1 MSWVQVLLVA
11 GYAYWLPNK
20 VAFFVSTIKIKR
32 EENKIVRQAIDR
44 QSGVFTPDEAD
55 HLNVAL
61 SQINEKI
68 RNIKTP
74 VIGWHYDVQDILIEG
89 AIDNNSIKVG
99 PYFQLNFSFNTDIEI
114 TNFNIP
120 DMVVAAV
127 DEHGFNYQVS
137 INNNRIKG
145 PALGQTLRVS
155 TYFLQ

>member
-1 MSWVQVLLVA
+1 MFEGYLEMGSLSFSLL
-11 GYAYWLPNK
+11 
-20 VAFFVSTIKIKR
+20 KIKR
-32 EENKIVRQAIDR
+32 GKWQVVRQAIDR
-44 QSGVFTPDEAD
+44 QSGVFTPDESD

-74 VIGWHYDVQDILIEG
+74 VIGWHYDVIDILIDG
-89 AIDNNSIKVG
+89 AIDNNSIKIG
-99 PYFQLNFSFNTDIEI
+99 PYYQLNFSYNTDVEI
-114 TNFNIP
+114 SNFNIP

-137 INNNRIKG
+137 ISNNKIKG
-145 PALGQTLRVS
+145 PGLGQTLRVS

>member
-1 MSWVQVLLVA
+1 M
-11 GYAYWLPNK
+11 
-20 VAFFVSTIKIKR
+20 I
-32 EENKIVRQAIDR
+32 RQAVQRD
-44 QSGVFTPDEAD
+44 SGVFTPDESD

-68 RNIKTP
+68 KKIRTP
-74 VIGWHYDVQDILIEG
+74 VISWHYDVQDILIEG

-99 PYFQLNFSFNTDIEI
+99 PYYQLNFSYKDDIEI

-127 DEHGFNYQVS
+127 DESGFNYQVA
-137 INNNRIKG
+137 INNNRIKKPG
-145 PALGQTLRVS
+145 LGQTLRVS